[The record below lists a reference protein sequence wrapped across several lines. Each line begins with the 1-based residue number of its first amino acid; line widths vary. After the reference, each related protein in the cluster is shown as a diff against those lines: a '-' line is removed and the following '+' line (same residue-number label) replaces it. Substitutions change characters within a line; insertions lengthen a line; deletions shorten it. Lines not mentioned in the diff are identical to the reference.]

1 MLIAGGQ
8 VVGTA
13 GATITA
19 SVELYD
25 PISGSFA
32 AAGNMLS
39 KRELFTA
46 TLLGSGKV
54 LIAGGY
60 TGSDLVSCELYDPS
74 TGAFTATGSLNGPR
88 HQQTATLLAD
98 GNVLVAGGSH
108 SGELATA
115 EVYNT
120 ATGVWTTTGSMASVR
135 RVFPAVLLPNGKVFI
150 SGGFNGTSTLQ
161 ATETYDPATGTFSSS
176 GNMLRARCYHVGLML
191 QTGKVLLAGYG
202 SYAAEL
208 YDPVAGTFTLIGSE
222 PVVRQNPVACLLPS
236 GKVVIAGGTYSS
248 TWFSSADLF
257 DPQASAAP
265 GLVPDATVSALPQVS
280 SGTSGLVASM
290 PGLSGSSYAWL
301 LSGGTPTSGLGT
313 SSLTYTAGGSGSLAI
328 YGLATSSLGIPSVGS
343 ATETVVPRP
352 IATLT
357 NPSCVTTGATAL
369 TASVPAQSGV
379 TYAWTING
387 GTLTSATNGS
397 SVTFSAGNP
406 GTLVLTCQVTNSI
419 GTAVTGTQS
428 VSVIPAPLADI
439 QVASS
444 ATTGTAGLTAFI
456 PAQAGAT
463 YAWTLTGGTITG
475 GDTTNQVTYT
485 AGATGTLTLQCTVT
499 NAAGSSVLGT
509 ATQAIVS
516 AATVTISAPA
526 TVTANAKNLCA
537 SVAIQNGATYQWT
550 VTGGTLVPGYGTGST
565 LYFNAGAGT
574 SLTLQCVV
582 TNASGSLTGTQT
594 LTVVPAPSITSF
606 GPSTYTINQGGSL
619 TLTAGFS
626 NGSASI
632 DHGVGAVTS
641 GTAVTVRPSV
651 TTLYTLTVLNAAG
664 TQTTATCQ
672 VTVAPPDN
680 TITAASPVTAGAAN
694 CIASVPNGPTGTV
707 YAWTLTNG
715 TITSGQGTN
724 ILHYTAG
731 TSGTVGI
738 ACTVTNAA
746 GASAAGQTS
755 VAIVPTPTITS
766 FTVSSTAI
774 PFGGSVVITPT
785 FSNGTGWVDQG
796 VGPVTSGTPITVQP
810 TKNGFYTL
818 YVTNPAGAQVKIY
831 SANVTLYQTP
841 KLKLTALNYATIGGS
856 NTLRVYATLYNVP
869 ASSCQ
874 WTLSQGGT
882 IMGSTGNGY
891 SEIFVTPS
899 STGPYVVTCTATG
912 YAGGTVS
919 DTITVQVLPAPVI
932 TSFTASA
939 TSITAGQSLTLT
951 PVFTGGTAEIR
962 SGRVPGATYVG
973 PVVSGQPITVT
984 PMASEIYSLY
994 VINGA
999 NTYTYAML
1007 AITVAPAVSG
1017 GITSAW
1023 PVTAGVAGF
1032 TASVPNATGTTYNWS
1047 ISNGTITSGQTSY
1060 QATFTPTA
1068 VGTCTLSC
1076 VVTPSG
1082 GSPTTQTLSVPVI
1095 AAPTLTS
1102 FTASASN
1109 VTPGTPVTLTPVF
1122 SGGKGLIDNGIGGV
1136 TSGSTYSVSPLGSTT
1151 YTLSV
1156 INDARTKVTAQQVI
1170 GVPGLPNS
1178 SFKAPSIVTAGV
1190 NYVAQIPS
1198 SQSGVTYQW
1207 AITNG
1212 VITYNSNTGT
1222 IYFTPT
1228 TAGTPCTLTNTATN
1242 PAGQSSSTTIAL
1254 TVVPPPT
1261 IDRFV
1266 ADPIAIDPGA
1276 SSTLLAVF
1284 HDGVGSI
1291 DHGLGGVSSGNPVV
1305 VSPQV
1310 SSTYTLTVTNP
1321 AGTSVTAAAGVSL
1334 PTSRSL
1340 SVSPSTA
1347 WVPVGVN
1354 QLFLAKD
1361 PGGVLPNPLWSVV
1374 EGNGGGIN
1382 AAGVYTPP
1390 LLAGV
1395 YHVQGARSDSPN
1407 VTAVATVT
1415 VPVLVTLDETDIDLP
1430 AGGTYPLHAS
1440 VTGTFDTRLVWTVQE
1455 GAAGGSV
1462 SATGTYTAPTTPGTY
1477 HVVATSPLDPT
1488 ATDIATLQVGGGQ
1501 ATVTL
1506 NPGGTVQLA
1515 KGGTQAF
1522 SALVQNAANAALTWS
1537 CTGGSIDQSGNYT
1550 APNLYGTFTVTA
1562 ALTSNP
1568 AIQDSAT
1575 IVVAGGTAAGAFT
1588 YDANGNLLSDGNRT
1602 FTWDAEN
1609 RLVSVTMVATG
1620 HVSQFVYDEMG
1631 RRVEIVEQDNG
1642 STSSDTKYL
1651 WDGTGI
1657 VQTRNSDGHAI
1668 QQQLFSQGFV
1678 DSDGVN
1684 LYYLRDHL
1692 GSIRE
1697 LTDSSQVIRARYDY
1711 DAYGRISKIQGDK
1724 TSPLGFGGYLF
1735 NIQSGL
1741 YLTLYRAYDPSLGRW
1756 ISRDP
1761 MGETGGMDLYS
1772 YVQGEVVNKVDSFGL
1787 APGAPDF
1794 PSFPGVPDV
1803 DILGWWYRISRKFTT
1818 KQMRCFTEVIDESKG
1833 EITIDV
1839 LMTWLT
1845 HVTGEGWAA
1854 DLAEATAFSGDILS
1868 VYNALQGGNNISTAG
1883 DSSLAGASYATDVS
1897 SFLGAS
1903 PSAVNTASRRL
1914 SVLQLGWDIVKLS
1927 IKYKKCLCKESG
1939 E

>member
-1 MLIAGGQ
+1 MFRPLRRMGIAAVAILALPLAAQGVFTATGAMSVPRTFSSATLLPTGKVLVAGGETATGVFTSQAELFDPATGTFTPTGNLFLPRGFHTATLLPNGQVLIAGGQ
-8 VVGTA
+8 VVGTS

-19 SVELYD
+19 SAEIYD
-25 PISGSFA
+25 PVSGSFSS
-32 AAGNMLS
+32 AGNMLS

-46 TLLGSGKV
+46 TLLASGKV

-60 TGSDLVSCELYDPS
+60 NGSDLVNCELYDPS
-74 TGAFTATGSLNGPR
+74 TGAFTATGSLSGPR
-88 HQQTATLLAD
+88 HQQTAALLAN
-98 GNVLVAGGSH
+98 GNVLVAGGTH
-108 SGELATA
+108 SGELTTA

-120 ATGVWTTTGSMASVR
+120 ATGLWTTTGSMASAR
-135 RVFPAVLLPNGKVFI
+135 RAFPAILLPNGKVFI
-150 SGGFNGTSTLQ
+150 PGGFNGTSTLQ
-161 ATETYDPATGTFSSS
+161 ATELFDPATGTFSSS
-176 GNMLRARCYHVGLML
+176 GNMIRARCYHVGLML

-222 PVVRQNPVACLLPS
+222 PVVRQNPIASLLPS

-248 TWFSSADLF
+248 SWYSSADLF
-257 DPQASAAP
+257 DPQASAAA
-265 GLVPDATVSALPQVS
+265 GMVPDATVSALAQVS
-280 SGTSGLVASM
+280 SGTSGLITSM

-301 LSGGTPTSGLGT
+301 LAGGTPASGQGT
-313 SSLTYTAGGSGSLAI
+313 SSLTYTAGGSGTLSIA
-328 YGLATSSLGIPSVGS
+328 GLATSPLGIPSVGS

-352 IATLT
+352 TATLT
-357 NPSCVTTGATAL
+357 SPSCVTTGATGL
-369 TASVPAQSGV
+369 TASVPSQSGV

-397 SVTFSAGNP
+397 TVTFSAGNP

-428 VSVIPAPLADI
+428 LSVIPAPLADI

-463 YAWTLTGGTITG
+463 YVWTVNGGTLTGGG
-475 GDTTNQVTYT
+475 TTNQVTYT

-499 NAAGSSVLGT
+499 NAAGTSVVGS

-516 AATVTISAPA
+516 TATVTISAPA

-537 SVAIQNGATYQWT
+537 SVAIQSGATYQWT

-565 LYFNAGAGT
+565 LYFNAGTAT

-582 TNASGSLTGTQT
+582 TNAGGSLTGTQT

-626 NGSASI
+626 NGSGSI
-632 DHGVGAVTS
+632 DHGVGVVTS
-641 GTAVTVRPSV
+641 GTAVTVRPAV
-651 TTLYTLTVLNAAG
+651 TTLYTLTVMNGAG
-664 TQTTATCQ
+664 TQTTATCL

-694 CIASVPNGPTGTV
+694 CVASVLNGPTGTT

-755 VAIVPTPTITS
+755 VAIVPAPGIAS
-766 FTVSSTAI
+766 FTVSTTSI
-774 PFGGSVVITPT
+774 PFGGSVVLTPT
-785 FSNGTGWVDQG
+785 FSNGTGWVNQG
-796 VGPVTSGTPITVQP
+796 AGPVTSGTPITVQP

-818 YVTNPAGAQVKIY
+818 YVTNAAGTQVTMNSTTI
-831 SANVTLYQTP
+831 TLYQTP
-841 KLKLTALNYATIGGS
+841 KLKLTALNYATVGGS

-891 SEIFVTPS
+891 NEIFVTPS

-984 PMASEIYSLY
+984 PMATENYSLY

-999 NTYTYAML
+999 GSYTYAIL
-1007 AITVAPAVSG
+1007 PITVAPAVSG
-1017 GITSAW
+1017 GISSAW

-1032 TASVPNATGTTYNWS
+1032 TASVPNVSGTTYSWS
-1047 ISNGTITSGQTSY
+1047 ISNGTITYGQGLY
-1060 QATFTPTA
+1060 QIQFTPTTA
-1068 VGTCTLSC
+1068 GTPCVLTC

-1082 GSPTTQTLSVPVI
+1082 GSATTQTLSVPVI
-1095 AAPTLTS
+1095 APPTLTS
-1102 FTASASN
+1102 FTASANN

-1136 TSGSTYSVSPLGSTT
+1136 TSGSTYTVSPLGSTT

-1156 INDARTKVTAQQVI
+1156 LNDARTKVTAQQVI
-1170 GVPGLPNS
+1170 SVPGLPDS
-1178 SFKAPSIVTAGV
+1178 SFASSQSIVTAGV
-1190 NYVAQIPS
+1190 SYFFQAKN
-1198 SQSGVTYQW
+1198 QSGVTYQW
-1207 AITNG
+1207 SVTNG
-1212 VITYNSNTGT
+1212 TITTNYGT
-1222 IYFTPT
+1222 AISFTPT
-1228 TAGTPCTLTNTATN
+1228 APGVCTVTNTATN
-1242 PAGQSSSTTIAL
+1242 AAGLSSTTSLSL
-1254 TVVPPPT
+1254 TVVPPPM

-1276 SSTLLAVF
+1276 ASTLLAVF
-1284 HDGVGSI
+1284 HDGVGSL
-1291 DHGLGGVSSGNPVV
+1291 DHGIGGVASGTPVA
-1305 VSPQV
+1305 VSPQI
-1310 SSTYTLTVTNP
+1310 SSTYTLTVTNA
-1321 AGTSVTAAAGVSL
+1321 AGTSVTAAASVGL

-1340 SVSPSTA
+1340 TLSPGTA

-1361 PGGVLPNPLWSVV
+1361 AGGVLPNPLWSVV
-1374 EGNGGGIN
+1374 EGNGGSIS
-1382 AAGVYTPP
+1382 ASGVYTPP

-1407 VTAVATVT
+1407 VAALATVT

-1430 AGGTYPLHAS
+1430 AGGTHALHAT

-1455 GAAGGSV
+1455 GATGGTV
-1462 SATGTYTAPTTPGTY
+1462 SATGSYTAPSTPGTY
-1477 HVVATSPLDPT
+1477 HVVAMSPLDTT
-1488 ATDIATLQVGGGQ
+1488 AYDIATLQVGGGQ

-1537 CTGGSIDQSGNYT
+1537 CTGGSIDSSGNYT

-1568 AIQDSAT
+1568 TIQ
-1575 IVVAGGTAAGAFT
+1575 
-1588 YDANGNLLSDGNRT
+1588 
-1602 FTWDAEN
+1602 
-1609 RLVSVTMVATG
+1609 
-1620 HVSQFVYDEMG
+1620 
-1631 RRVEIVEQDNG
+1631 
-1642 STSSDTKYL
+1642 
-1651 WDGTGI
+1651 
-1657 VQTRNSDGHAI
+1657 
-1668 QQQLFSQGFV
+1668 
-1678 DSDGVN
+1678 
-1684 LYYLRDHL
+1684 
-1692 GSIRE
+1692 
-1697 LTDSSQVIRARYDY
+1697 
-1711 DAYGRISKIQGDK
+1711 
-1724 TSPLGFGGYLF
+1724 
-1735 NIQSGL
+1735 
-1741 YLTLYRAYDPSLGRW
+1741 
-1756 ISRDP
+1756 
-1761 MGETGGMDLYS
+1761 
-1772 YVQGEVVNKVDSFGL
+1772 
-1787 APGAPDF
+1787 
-1794 PSFPGVPDV
+1794 
-1803 DILGWWYRISRKFTT
+1803 
-1818 KQMRCFTEVIDESKG
+1818 
-1833 EITIDV
+1833 
-1839 LMTWLT
+1839 
-1845 HVTGEGWAA
+1845 
-1854 DLAEATAFSGDILS
+1854 
-1868 VYNALQGGNNISTAG
+1868 
-1883 DSSLAGASYATDVS
+1883 
-1897 SFLGAS
+1897 
-1903 PSAVNTASRRL
+1903 
-1914 SVLQLGWDIVKLS
+1914 
-1927 IKYKKCLCKESG
+1927 
-1939 E
+1939 